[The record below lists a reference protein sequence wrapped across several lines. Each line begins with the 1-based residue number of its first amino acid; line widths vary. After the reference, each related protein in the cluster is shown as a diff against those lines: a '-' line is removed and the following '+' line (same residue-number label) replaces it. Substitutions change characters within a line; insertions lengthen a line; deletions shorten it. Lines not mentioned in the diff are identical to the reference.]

1 MHSQTSNKDYYKTN
15 GVLVQLVRIHA
26 CHAWG
31 HGFESRT
38 HRNNYQNG
46 TLTEWLGSGLQNRV
60 QQFES
65 AGYLTRATKFFLVA
79 LFYFRLKFF
88 NPQKEFLTIPKTFRY
103 HTESIPSSKY
113 RSTIFKKVSKKM
125 LRIIV
130 LAQHFL
136 LTTEY
141 VSFPVQFFSDVYA
154 YTQKG

>member
-79 LFYFRLKFF
+79 LFLFKIEIPP
-88 NPQKEFLTIPKTFRY
+88 PQKKSSLQSRRHSDIIPKAYLPQNIAQPSLKRY
-103 HTESIPSSKY
+103 QKKCCALLFLRSI
-113 RSTIFKKVSKKM
+113 
-125 LRIIV
+125 
-130 LAQHFL
+130 
-136 LTTEY
+136 
-141 VSFPVQFFSDVYA
+141 FF
-154 YTQKG
+154 

>member
-65 AGYLTRATKFFLVA
+65 AGYLTRATKFFSCSF
-79 LFYFRLKFF
+79 FYLKLKFF

-103 HTESIPSSKY
+103 HTEGTPSSKY
-113 RSTIFKKVSKKM
+113 RSTIFKKV
-125 LRIIV
+125 I
-130 LAQHFL
+130 
-136 LTTEY
+136 E
-141 VSFPVQFFSDVYA
+141 
-154 YTQKG
+154 

>member
-1 MHSQTSNKDYYKTN
+1 MHSQTSNKDYYKIN

-65 AGYLTRATKFFLVA
+65 AGYLTRATKFFSCS
-79 LFYFRLKFF
+79 FYFRL
-88 NPQKEFLTIPKTFRY
+88 NPPQKKELLTIPKKFRY
-103 HTESIPSSKY
+103 HTEGIPSSKY

-136 LTTEY
+136 LITEY